1 MTVEFALGDAG
12 DTSNGTLAMGL
23 PLLSGLPRELLASA
37 VEPEDD
43 EDGLQ
48 LWRGKDGLVGFARV
62 EHGGDIEGATGWIYA
77 RLLRAVRRLS
87 LYRIW
92 NCVPQIN
99 GESPSG
105 LENYRAFCRGRSLAF
120 EAAFGDGFAQGLPA
134 ASGVGTADDA
144 LTVAFL
150 AGPLPVRHFENPSQ
164 VPAYE
169 YPPEH
174 GPRAPSFAR
183 ATVVGS
189 GETVD
194 AFISGTSAVVGHD
207 TVAPG
212 DTPGQVDCTLRN
224 LALISKACGLGER
237 LGSGPGCTRH
247 YKVYLRNAGDLSAVE
262 GELKRRLFAPGDS
275 VSYLGAEICRAALNV
290 EVEVAIRGSERS

>member
-12 DTSNGTLAMGL
+12 DTSEGTLAMGL
-23 PLLSGLPRELLASA
+23 PLLSGQPRELLASA
-37 VEPEDD
+37 VEPEGD
-43 EDGLQ
+43 EDGIM
-48 LWRGKDGLVGFARV
+48 LWRSRDNLVGFARV
-62 EHGGDIEGATGWIYA
+62 EHGGDIEGATGWLYA
-77 RLLRAVRRLS
+77 RLLSAVRRLN

-99 GESPSG
+99 GQAPGE

-120 EAAFGDGFAQGLPA
+120 EAAFGDGFARALPA

-150 AGPLPVRHFENPSQ
+150 AGPLPVRHVENPSQ

-189 GETVD
+189 GTTVD
-194 AFISGTSAVVGHD
+194 AFISGTSAVVGHG

-212 DTPGQVDCTLRN
+212 DTPGQVDCTLQN
-224 LALISKACGLGER
+224 LVLISRACGLGDR
-237 LGSGPGCTRH
+237 LGSGSGCRRH
-247 YKVYLRNAGDLSAVE
+247 FKVYLRNAGDLPAVE
-262 GELKRRLFAPGDS
+262 AELKRRLFVPGDS

-290 EVEVAIRGSERS
+290 EIEVVVRGSERS